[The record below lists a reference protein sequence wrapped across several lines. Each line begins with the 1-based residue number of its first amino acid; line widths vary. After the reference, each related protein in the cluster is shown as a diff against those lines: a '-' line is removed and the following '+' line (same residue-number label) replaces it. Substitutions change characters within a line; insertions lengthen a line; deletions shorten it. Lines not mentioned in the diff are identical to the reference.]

1 LTKKQRE
8 NIAKARKKKEAKA
21 TQEAEQEARLRQHKR
36 ELEKLRIND
45 FYSKG
50 PGKKTISQSSVWGS
64 GSPGSGKRPQGVAS
78 LNENGQLIWD

>member
-1 LTKKQRE
+1 M
-8 NIAKARKKKEAKA
+8 AKARKKKETKA
-21 TQEAEQEARLRQHKR
+21 AQDAEQEARLRQHKR
-36 ELEKLRIND
+36 ELEKLKIND

-50 PGKKTISQSSVWGS
+50 PGKKIISQQPSVWGS